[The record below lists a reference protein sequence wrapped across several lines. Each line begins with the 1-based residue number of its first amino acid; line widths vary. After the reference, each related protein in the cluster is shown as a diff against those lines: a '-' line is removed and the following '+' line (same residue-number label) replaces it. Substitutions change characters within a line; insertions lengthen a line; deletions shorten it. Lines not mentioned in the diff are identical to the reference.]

1 MGNEL
6 PAWLEKEYPFE
17 RHTLKTAEGHRL
29 NYVDEGHGE
38 CIFMFHGNPT
48 WSFYYRQLIF
58 QLRENFRCIALD
70 NIGCGLSDKPQHY
83 SYCLNNHIANASAL
97 MEKIQPTAFH
107 IIVHDWGCPI
117 GMAMAEL
124 YADRTQR
131 IIITNGA
138 AFLSKHIPWRIALA
152 KTTFPGTLFVKG
164 LNLFAKAAT
173 RLCVQN
179 HLTETLCQAYLFP
192 YNSWANRIAVDAF
205 IKDIPMSKHHKS
217 WQTLQMI
224 EAQLPSL
231 QKKKILIAW
240 GMKDFCFTE
249 KFLQQWQKIFSDA
262 RIIPFAN
269 AGHYLLED
277 ASDELI
283 EKIRKFLTEE
293 H

>member
-6 PAWLEKEYPFE
+6 PAWLKEEYPFE
-17 RHTLKTAEGHRL
+17 MHTLKTAEGHRL
-29 NYVDEGHGE
+29 SYVDEGHGE

-48 WSFYYRQLIF
+48 WSFYYRRLIL

-70 NIGCGLSDKPQHY
+70 HIGCGLSDKPQRY
-83 SYCLNNHIANASAL
+83 SYCLSNHVANASAL
-97 MEKIQPTAFH
+97 IEKIQPTTFH

-117 GMAMAEL
+117 GMAVAEL
-124 YADRTQR
+124 YADRMKH

-138 AFLSKHIPWRIALA
+138 AFLSKDIPWRIALA
-152 KTTFPGTLFVKG
+152 KTIFPGTLFVKG
-164 LNLFAKAAT
+164 FNLFARAAT
-173 RLCVQN
+173 HLCVQN
-179 HLTETLCQAYLFP
+179 NLTETLRQAYLFP
-192 YNSWANRIAVDAF
+192 YNSWANRVAVNAF

-224 EAQLPSL
+224 EAQLPLL

-249 KFLQQWQKIFSDA
+249 KFLQQWQKIFPNA
-262 RIIPFAN
+262 CVIPLVN
-269 AGHYLLED
+269 AGHYILED
-277 ASDELI
+277 ASDELMA
-283 EKIRKFLTEE
+283 KIQEFLTEE